1 MGMGTIKEHLEEYI
15 PYAAKGKCNCGCNGG
30 IAVATKAD
38 NIITATVSD
47 WGCYGLIAA
56 IAYLKKDLEILHT
69 KEMEEEV
76 MVVASR
82 SGMIDMYGWLVPAID
97 GFGLSMNLSMVN
109 LMRES
114 VAYAIKLKKTCA
126 TVV

>member
-1 MGMGTIKEHLEEYI
+1 M
-15 PYAAKGKCNCGCNGG
+15 
-30 IAVATKAD
+30 
-38 NIITATVSD
+38 
-47 WGCYGLIAA
+47 
-56 IAYLKKDLEILHT
+56 HT

-114 VAYAIKLKKTCA
+114 IAYAIKLEKTCVTWFEKVIELGFYEDKIQEQEA
-126 TVV
+126 NEHLIMLHGRRNR